1 LVPRNQ
7 RAIDLQLLGS
17 FRIITIVITIVVVV
31 VVVVV
36 LANPSI
42 TTIELFQ
49 YLLLFFTCG
58 SVYLY
63 SLFEFQKQRNER
75 ESESE
80 RERGRQ
86 KRGLRQEQSLELNW
100 VAHRVIVE
108 EQFWFAQDTIC

>member
-63 SLFEFQKQRNER
+63 SLLNFRNKEM
-75 ESESE
+75 SEKVRASE
-80 RERGRQ
+80 REDDR
-86 KRGLRQEQSLELNW
+86 KE
-100 VAHRVIVE
+100 V
-108 EQFWFAQDTIC
+108 